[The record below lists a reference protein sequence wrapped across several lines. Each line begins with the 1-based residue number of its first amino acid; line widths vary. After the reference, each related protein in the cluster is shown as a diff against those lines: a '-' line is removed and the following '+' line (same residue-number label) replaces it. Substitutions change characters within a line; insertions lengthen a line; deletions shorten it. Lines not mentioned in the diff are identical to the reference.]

1 MNFSVIG
8 ICLKKQAELLGS
20 SPKEWNLLH
29 QDSEICFLHNCQ
41 NEFKEFFSQETI
53 WHFVIIFA
61 LIQRLLD
68 TYTIQLRGVCLL
80 TLQKL
85 A

>member
-1 MNFSVIG
+1 MNFFVIG

-20 SPKEWNLLH
+20 DLKEWNLLH
-29 QDSEICFLHNCQ
+29 QDSEICFFRYRQ

-53 WHFVIIFA
+53 WYFVIIFA
-61 LIQRLLD
+61 LTQRLLD

-80 TLQKL
+80 TAQKL